1 MSMQTMI
8 NDNTLS
14 STPTVRFFF
23 PYFFC
28 SWVAQG
34 RGDRNSK
41 EISAIGL
48 DLSLVSHWWS
58 FQPQNVKNR
67 FVGRLTCTSRKFG
80 MCIKSEEK
88 GQSTSVIQLTF
99 QGLVSC
105 VVICCSNKMITLK
118 TSALQFFFVE
128 AISSLIWY
136 TVVIELYTVSLPHQ
150 RSTTPQT
157 KPRISC
163 TPDSGTKGPSFD
175 TFFIVTISQASKE
188 SLFCCRRSQRM
199 LF

>member
-1 MSMQTMI
+1 M
-8 NDNTLS
+8 
-14 STPTVRFFF
+14 
-23 PYFFC
+23 
-28 SWVAQG
+28 AQG

-48 DLSLVSHWWS
+48 DLCLVSHGLS
-58 FQPQNVKNR
+58 FLSPPKFRKWFYWATYLHNPKIWYVHQMKRKGSKYQCYTADISRVSLVCCYLLLWKNDNAQNI
-67 FVGRLTCTSRKFG
+67 S
-80 MCIKSEEK
+80 IA
-88 GQSTSVIQLTF
+88 I
-99 QGLVSC
+99 
-105 VVICCSNKMITLK
+105 
-118 TSALQFFFVE
+118 FFLE

-163 TPDSGTKGPSFD
+163 TPDSGAKGPSFD
-175 TFFIVTISQASKE
+175 TFFISIAQASKE